1 MGVKGHENKRNDHP
15 LKKPLI
21 VTQILPIE
29 NSVKNMHTDERV
41 QMVNL
46 HDWAYVPLAASS
58 QVLMHQP

>member
-21 VTQILPIE
+21 VTQILLIE

-46 HDWAYVPLAASS
+46 HDWVYVPLAVSS

>member
-21 VTQILPIE
+21 VTQILLIE

-46 HDWAYVPLAASS
+46 HDWAYVPLSVSS